1 MLFVLFNFSVTIL
14 INNELDKSNFP
25 TEKLKNIRTFNNII
39 QLTSLVFITIVL
51 TSFVT
56 RRLGCRERTSG
67 KNFAL
72 LAQIGL
78 FIFAIVVMVLSIMC
92 FIDENFSLLQ
102 STNVKMWLI
111 VQITIT
117 SLLILFGFY
126 QLYQILSK
134 KSSSGK
140 DNKSELK
147 KFDW

>member
-25 TEKLKNIRTFNNII
+25 AEKLKNIRTFNNII

-56 RRLGCRERTSG
+56 RRMGCKERTSG

-78 FIFAIVVMVLSIMC
+78 FIFAIAVMVLSIMC
-92 FIDENFSLLQ
+92 FVDEHFSLLQ

-111 VQITIT
+111 VQILIT

-134 KSSSGK
+134 KSSGK
-140 DNKSELK
+140 DNKFEIK